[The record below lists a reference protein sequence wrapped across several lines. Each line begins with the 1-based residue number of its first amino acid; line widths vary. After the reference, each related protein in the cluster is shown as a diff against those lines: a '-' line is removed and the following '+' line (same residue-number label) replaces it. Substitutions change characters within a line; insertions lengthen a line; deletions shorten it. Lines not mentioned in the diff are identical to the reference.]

1 VECAG
6 LYTVSYTYFR
16 PKAHAIKSV
25 RRLPSAY
32 TCIFFFVR
40 GVIWCHSDL
49 PLMATVVVCLL
60 KSDPNPT
67 SFFSL
72 TFKFDTHIRFTQF
85 IPHVNHKSSPVPSRP
100 LCLTPQPPLSMK
112 TACLRLRR
120 SLSLRLQNSRYIF
133 IYLLFSLSDYLL
145 GLCRQSCVLHYG

>member
-1 VECAG
+1 MCRFIYREFYFTLGQKRTLSSRFGIYRAHTRAFSSLFV
-6 LYTVSYTYFR
+6 VS
-16 PKAHAIKSV
+16 S
-25 RRLPSAY
+25 
-32 TCIFFFVR
+32 
-40 GVIWCHSDL
+40 GVIATYRLWQ
-49 PLMATVVVCLL
+49 PLSFVYLKATPTPLL
-60 KSDPNPT
+60 
-67 SFFSL
+67 FFSL